1 MMRDA
6 PERVAQALAH
16 LPDQPG
22 VYLWKDAEGTILYV
36 GKAKRLR
43 PRVRSYFAS
52 AHEESPKTRRLVSLI
67 ADLETI
73 VVPSEVHALVL
84 EANLIKEHRPRFN
97 ILLRDDKTYPY
108 VKVTMQ
114 EPLPRVLVTRRV
126 ESDGARYFGP
136 YTDVQGMR
144 RTLEVIQRV
153 FQVRSCRYDLPREA
167 PDRPCLDH
175 HIGRCRAPC
184 VGRQRIDE
192 YRADLEEVVACLD
205 GKTEA
210 VEQRIAV
217 RMSTAAAA
225 MDYERAAE
233 YRDALAR
240 LAQLREP
247 TVVLS
252 VEGGDRDVIGYAR
265 DGEDA
270 AVAWLRIRDGK
281 LVAREHRYLTGVDD
295 ASDGEV
301 LAQYLTAH
309 YRAAPARAR
318 EVLLPFD
325 FEDLGLV
332 AEALDPGTRL
342 LVPQRGPKRELV
354 DLAEQNARHL
364 LEELKLTAEDAE
376 ERAVDPV
383 YELGRVLGL
392 AKLPR
397 SLVCVDNS
405 TAQGKDSVG
414 SVVWFENGR
423 PRRAEYRTMRV
434 QSVDPAQGPDDFQ
447 SMREVVGR
455 YFRRRLDEGRPLPDL
470 LVVDGG
476 KGQLSAAD
484 EALAALGLGALPLI
498 SLAKREE
505 EVFVRGRA
513 EPLHLSRRSTA
524 LRLLQQARD
533 EAHRTA
539 VGYNRKRRTMRTI
552 TSELLRIPG
561 VGPVRRR
568 ALLTAFGSLQGVREA
583 TVEQIAAVP
592 GFTAALAALILESLH
607 APSVPPEG
615 PST

>member
-1 MMRDA
+1 
-6 PERVAQALAH
+6 
-16 LPDQPG
+16 
-22 VYLWKDAEGTILYV
+22 
-36 GKAKRLR
+36 
-43 PRVRSYFAS
+43 
-52 AHEESPKTRRLVSLI
+52 
-67 ADLETI
+67 
-73 VVPSEVHALVL
+73 
-84 EANLIKEHRPRFN
+84 
-97 ILLRDDKTYPY
+97 
-108 VKVTMQ
+108 
-114 EPLPRVLVTRRV
+114 
-126 ESDGARYFGP
+126 
-136 YTDVQGMR
+136 
-144 RTLEVIQRV
+144 
-153 FQVRSCRYDLPREA
+153 
-167 PDRPCLDH
+167 
-175 HIGRCRAPC
+175 
-184 VGRQRIDE
+184 
-192 YRADLEEVVACLD
+192 
-205 GKTEA
+205 
-210 VEQRIAV
+210 
-217 RMSTAAAA
+217 MSTAAAEL
-225 MDYERAAE
+225 DYERAAE
-233 YRDALAR
+233 YRDALTR
-240 LAQLREP
+240 LGQLREP

-265 DGEDA
+265 DGEEA

-281 LVAREHRYLTGVDD
+281 LVAREHRYLTGVED
-295 ASDGEV
+295 APDGDV

-325 FEDLGLV
+325 FEDRALV
-332 AEALDPGTRL
+332 TESLEPGTRCV
-342 LVPQRGPKRELV
+342 VPQRGPKRELV

-364 LEELKLTAEDAE
+364 LEELKLTADDAE

-414 SVVWFENGR
+414 SVIWFENGR

-434 QSVDPAQGPDDFQ
+434 QSVDPELGPDDFQ

-455 YFRRRLDEGRPLPDL
+455 YFRRRLDESRPLPDL

-476 KGQLSAAD
+476 KGQLSAAA
-484 EALAALGLGALPLI
+484 EALEALGLDALPLI

-505 EVFVRGRA
+505 EVFVRGRS
-513 EPLHLSRRSTA
+513 EPLRLPRRSSA

-561 VGPVRRR
+561 IGPVRRR

-583 TVEQIAAVP
+583 TLEQIAAVP
-592 GFTAALAALILESLH
+592 GFTAALAGRILQTLQPSPTSAES
-607 APSVPPEG
+607 PPE
-615 PST
+615 